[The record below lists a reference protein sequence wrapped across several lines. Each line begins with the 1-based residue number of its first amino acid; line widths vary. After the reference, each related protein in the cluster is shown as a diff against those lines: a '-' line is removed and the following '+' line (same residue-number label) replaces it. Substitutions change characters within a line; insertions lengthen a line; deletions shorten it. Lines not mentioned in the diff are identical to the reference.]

1 MKLHGQPSPELD
13 AAEDGLLLSRPLPL
27 QPDGLPAVGLQPL
40 RMESGRDGLLYVPQ
54 GYSPERPAPLVLAL
68 HGAGGDAHG
77 GITPFLSTADETGMI
92 LLAPDSRATT
102 WDAIRGEY
110 GPDISFIDRA
120 LAQTFDRYAVDPT
133 HLAIEGFSDGASYAI
148 SVGLTNGDLFSHV
161 IAFSPGFAAPA
172 AQEDRPAL
180 FISHGT
186 HDGVL
191 PIDVCSR
198 SIVPRLQRAG
208 YDVLYREF
216 DGGHLVPKPI
226 VREAVNWFLAPEAP
240 SSLPPT

>member
-1 MKLHGQPSPELD
+1 MKQQGQLSPDFD

-27 QPDGLPAVGLQPL
+27 QPHGLPAVGLQPL
-40 RMESGRDGLLYVPQ
+40 QIGSGRDGLLYVPQ
-54 GYSPERPAPLVLAL
+54 GYSPESPAPLVLAL

-77 GITPFLSTADETGMI
+77 GITLFLSMADESGLI
-92 LLAPDSRATT
+92 LLAPDSRSTT
-102 WDAIRGEY
+102 WDVIRGEY

-120 LAQTFDRYAVDPT
+120 LAQTFNRYAVDPT

-172 AQEDRPAL
+172 AQEDTPAL

-216 DGGHLVPKPI
+216 EGGHTVPEQI
-226 VREAVNWFLAPEAP
+226 AREAVDWFLAPEAP
-240 SSLPPT
+240 LSLP